1 MRSCGCHDTALLLG
15 VMTPNQ
21 PKTPQRTIRIDADLW
36 ERAKAKAVAEGTT
49 ITTVI
54 REFLAR
60 WVEK

>member
-1 MRSCGCHDTALLLG
+1 
-15 VMTPNQ
+15 MTPNQ